1 MDEILNLQKKES
13 ETVSEPVISSE
24 AHTECI
30 EVPEPRTV
38 TEHLLHERHP
48 RPFTALQNILVH
60 LSPSE
65 RLFMYILTAVASIC
79 TLFLVISLSTAVST
93 LVPSRGGSLSEGAVG
108 TPRFI
113 NPLLAVSQT
122 DQDLT
127 TLVYSGLMRANKN
140 GDIVPDLA
148 ASYEV
153 SEDGT
158 EYTIRLKDGATFH
171 DGEPVTAA
179 DVEFTVLHAQNP
191 EIKSPRRADWEGVTV
206 RTEGERT
213 IVFTLP
219 HAYAPFLENMQVGIL
234 PKHLWETIPTDEFPF
249 HVLNTKPIGTGPY
262 RIDTIEENS
271 VGTPVSYTLLAFDAF
286 SLGAPLIQEIT
297 FHFFANEETLLEA
310 MREKTIDSVAGVS
323 PERIPLEERTDV
335 RLVRAPS
342 TRIFAVFLNQNRAA
356 ILADSAVREAL
367 STSVDRASIVQTV
380 LNGYA
385 RPTYSP
391 IPPGLLLK
399 EVDVGQATSTSPSDL
414 ARDALKDGGWKF
426 MEPSSTST
434 PDEKA
439 VWKKKD
445 ATLSFALATA
455 DTPELVATA
464 NAVADMWRAAGI
476 DVSVQVYPL
485 TEFNTTVLR
494 PRSYDAV
501 LFGEV
506 VGRSLDLFAFWHS
519 SQRNDPGLNLSLY
532 ANSTADKALASAR
545 TEPNKGAREKLYA
558 TFLDEVQE
566 DNPAVFLY
574 SPDFVYS
581 VPATV
586 QNLSLGA
593 LTSPSER
600 FLNVHE
606 WYTDTERVWD
616 VFAK

>member
-1 MDEILNLQKKES
+1 MDEILNLQKKEEEAPLTPPES
-13 ETVSEPVISSE
+13 TPVD
-24 AHTECI
+24 
-30 EVPEPRTV
+30 VPKPRTI

-48 RPFTALQNILVH
+48 RPLAGLQRILVN
-60 LSPSE
+60 LSPAE
-65 RLFMYILTAVASIC
+65 RLLMYVLTAVACIS

-127 TLVYSGLMRANKN
+127 TLIYSGLMRTNKE
-140 GDIVPDLA
+140 GEIVADLA
-148 ASYEV
+148 SSYEV

-158 EYTIRLKDGATFH
+158 EYAVHLKESATFH
-171 DGEPVTAA
+171 DGKPVTAA

-191 EIKSPRRADWEGVTV
+191 EIKSPRRADWEGVAV
-206 RTEGERT
+206 RVDDERT

-219 HAYAPFLENMQVGIL
+219 HAYAPFLENMQMGIL
-234 PKHLWETIPTDEFPF
+234 PKHLWESIPTDEFPF
-249 HVLNTKPIGTGPY
+249 HVLNTKPVGTGAY
-262 RIDTIEENS
+262 RVDAIEAND
-271 VGTPVSYTLLAFDAF
+271 VGTPVSYTLRAFESF
-286 SLGAPLIQEIT
+286 SLGTPYISEIV
-297 FHFFANEETLLEA
+297 FHFFANEETLLEG
-310 MREKTIDSVAGVS
+310 MVEKTIDSVAGVS
-323 PERIPLEERTDV
+323 PEKIPLEERTDV
-335 RLVRAPS
+335 QLVRAPS
-342 TRIFAVFLNQNRAA
+342 TRIFAVFLNQNHASV
-356 ILADSAVREAL
+356 LADSAVREAL
-367 STSVDRASIVQTV
+367 TVAVDRKSLVQTV
-380 LNGYA
+380 LGGYA
-385 RPTYSP
+385 RPAYSP
-391 IPPGLLLK
+391 IPPGLLSK
-399 EVDVGQATSTSPSDL
+399 EVEIGQSTSTSPEGL
-414 ARDALKDGGWKF
+414 AREALKDGGWKLA
-426 MEPSSTST
+426 EPTSTST

-445 ATLSFALATA
+445 AKLSFALATA

-464 NAVADMWRAAGI
+464 NAVADAWRAAGI

-558 TFLDEVQE
+558 SFLEEVSE

-616 VFAK
+616 VFAQ

>member
-1 MDEILNLQKKES
+1 MEEILDLHKKEEEKPLNPLES
-13 ETVSEPVISSE
+13 STV
-24 AHTECI
+24 
-30 EVPEPRTV
+30 EVLQPRTV
-38 TEHLLHERHP
+38 TEHLLRERHP
-48 RPFTALQNILVH
+48 RPLSGLQRILVH

-65 RLFMYILTAVASIC
+65 RLLLYVLTAVASIS
-79 TLFLVISLSTAVST
+79 TLFLVISLSTAVSAQ
-93 LVPSRGGSLSEGAVG
+93 VPSRGGSLSEGAVG

-113 NPLLAVSQT
+113 NPLLSVSQT

-127 TLVYSGLMRANKN
+127 ILIYSGLMRTNKE
-140 GDIVPDLA
+140 GEIVNDLA
-148 ASYEV
+148 SSYSV

-158 EYTIRLKDGATFH
+158 EYTVQLRNDSTFH
-171 DGEPVTAA
+171 DGKPVTAS
-179 DVEFTVLHAQNP
+179 DVEFTVLHAQDP
-191 EIKSPRRADWEGVTV
+191 EIKSPRRADWEGVSV
-206 RTEGERT
+206 RTEGEHT

-219 HAYAPFLENMQVGIL
+219 HAYAPFLENMQMGIL
-234 PKHLWETIPTDEFPF
+234 PKHLWETIPLDEFPF

-262 RIDTIEENS
+262 RIETIETND
-271 VGTPVSYTLLAFDAF
+271 VGTPLSYTLRAFDNFA
-286 SLGAPLIQEIT
+286 LGAPFIQKIV
-297 FHFFANEETLLEA
+297 FHFFANEDALLDG

-342 TRIFAVFLNQNRAA
+342 TRIFAVFLNQNHASV
-356 ILADSAVREAL
+356 LADSAVREAL
-367 STSVDRASIVQTV
+367 AVGIDRSDIVQTV
-380 LNGYA
+380 LDGYA
-385 RPTYSP
+385 RPAYSP
-391 IPPGLLLK
+391 IPPGLL
-399 EVDVGQATSTSPSDL
+399 TSGIETAASSSTPPSEM
-414 ARDALKDGGWKF
+414 AREALEDGGWKLN
-426 MEPSSTST
+426 EPTSTST
-434 PDEKA
+434 PEEKA

-445 ATLSFALATA
+445 AKLSFALATA

-464 NAVADMWRAAGI
+464 NAVADAWRAIGI

-485 TEFNTTVLR
+485 SEFNTTVLR

-545 TEPNKGAREKLYA
+545 TEPNKGAREKLYSS
-558 TFLDEVQE
+558 FLDEVSE

-616 VFAK
+616 VFAQ

>member
-1 MDEILNLQKKES
+1 MEEILDLHKKEGVPAPFTPL
-13 ETVSEPVISSE
+13 ENIPM
-24 AHTECI
+24 
-30 EVPEPRTV
+30 EVQQPRTM

-48 RPFTALQNILVH
+48 RPLAALQRILVN

-65 RLFMYILTAVASIC
+65 RLLMYILTVIASVS
-79 TLFLVISLSTAVST
+79 TLFLVITLSAAVSS
-93 LVPSRGGSLSEGAVG
+93 LIPSRGGSLSEGAVG

-122 DQDLT
+122 DLDLT
-127 TLVYSGLMRANKN
+127 TLIYSGLMRTNKE
-140 GDIVPDLA
+140 GEIMPDLA
-148 ASYEV
+148 SSYDV
-153 SEDGT
+153 GEDGT
-158 EYTIRLKDGATFH
+158 VYTVHLREGATFH
-171 DGEPVTAA
+171 DGKPVTAA
-179 DVEFTVLHAQNP
+179 DIEFTVLHAQNP

-206 RTEGERT
+206 RADDEHT

-219 HAYAPFLENMQVGIL
+219 HAYAPFLENMQMGIL
-234 PKHLWETIPTDEFPF
+234 PKHLWESIPADEFPF

-262 RIDTIEENS
+262 RIETIEAND
-271 VGTPVSYTLLAFDAF
+271 VGTPLSYALRAFENF
-286 SLGAPLIQEIT
+286 SLGAPFIQKIV
-297 FHFFANEETLLEA
+297 FHFFANEDALLDA
-310 MREKTIDSVAGVS
+310 MKEKTIDSVAGVS
-323 PERIPLEERTDV
+323 PEKIPLEERTDV

-342 TRIFAVFLNQNRAA
+342 TRIFAVFLNQNHASV
-356 ILADSAVREAL
+356 LADASVREAL
-367 STSVDRASIVQTV
+367 AIGVDRKALVQTV
-380 LNGYA
+380 LGGYA
-385 RPTYSP
+385 RAAYSP
-391 IPPGLLLK
+391 IPPGLLSK
-399 EVDVGQATSTSPSDL
+399 DVEAAQLTSTSSEVL
-414 ARDALKDGGWKF
+414 MREALEDGGWKLN
-426 MEPSSTST
+426 EPTSTST
-434 PDEKA
+434 PDEKP
-439 VWKKKD
+439 VWQKKD
-445 ATLSFALATA
+445 AKLSFALATA

-464 NAVADMWRAAGI
+464 NAVAEMWRAAGI

-532 ANSTADKALASAR
+532 ANTTADKALASAR

-558 TFLDEVQE
+558 SFLDEVKE
-566 DNPAVFLY
+566 DNPAIFLY

-616 VFAK
+616 VFAQ